1 MTLQQLHQVITI
13 AESRSMNEA
22 SRKLFVSQPN
32 LSAVVREL
40 EEEAGITIFIR
51 SNRGIVLTPEG
62 EEFIGYAKQVVEQYH
77 LLESRYISSAS
88 KKKFSVSMQHYTF
101 AVKAFVEVVKAVG
114 MEEYEFAVHETQTNQ
129 VIENVRNM
137 KSELGILFLSKF
149 NEAVLQKLFKEN
161 DVVFEEL
168 FTCDTYVYLWKGHP
182 LAQRDVISMKELQEY
197 PCLVFEQGK
206 NNSFYFAEEMKS
218 TYEYKKMIDPN
229 LPLNDDTQKIIL
241 NTKGIFDDVRPELK
255 RLLNFIDGRQP
266 EDSFT
271 QDLSKA
277 VESAKRNEKWRHD
290 YMTLQMAYD
299 EKYREGLET
308 GIQQGIERGIEQG
321 ITTSARRMLSSGK
334 YSDSEI
340 SEITGLSVEQIQ
352 ALKNSAK

>member
-161 DVVFEEL
+161 DVIFEEL

-197 PCLVFEQGK
+197 PCLVFEQGIHADDRATML
-206 NNSFYFAEEMKS
+206 NLMVGLNGYTLCSGIICEELNGNDYAAVPLAESE
-218 TYEYKKMIDPN
+218 KMRIGY
-229 LPLNDDTQKIIL
+229 IRH
-241 NTKGIFDDVRPELK
+241 KGIKVSPIGELYVDILK
-255 RLLNFIDGRQP
+255 
-266 EDSFT
+266 
-271 QDLSKA
+271 K
-277 VESAKRNEKWRHD
+277 
-290 YMTLQMAYD
+290 
-299 EKYREGLET
+299 
-308 GIQQGIERGIEQG
+308 
-321 ITTSARRMLSSGK
+321 SGK
-334 YSDSEI
+334 P
-340 SEITGLSVEQIQ
+340 L
-352 ALKNSAK
+352 